1 MKILIE
7 AKTAAETVVVNFYR
21 DDKSYP
27 IIPTTF
33 WAWGLGAG
41 EEIEIA
47 FPVSLEPDPA
57 DDGDWVVVKVAG
69 EEIVLDADN
78 NMQSVYAPCKVRLK
92 KGVTVAAVGVAMTAL

>member
-27 IIPTTF
+27 VIPTTF

-41 EEIEIA
+41 EEIEVA
-47 FPVSLEPDPA
+47 FPASLEPDPA
-57 DDGDWVVVKVAG
+57 DDGDWVVVK
-69 EEIVLDADN
+69 IVLDADN

>member
-27 IIPTTF
+27 IIPATF

-47 FPVSLEPDPA
+47 FPASLEPDPA
-57 DDGDWVVVKVAG
+57 DDGDWVVVNV
-69 EEIVLDADN
+69 ELDADN
-78 NMQSVYAPCKVRLK
+78 NMQSVHAPCKVRLK